1 MSTDTP
7 QAQIKTAMATLAH
20 VDLADVT
27 VVYVDGTATVAGS
40 VARAFDRDEIA
51 AALRRLPGVVTVLDQ
66 LQVRT

>member
-40 VARAFDRDEIA
+40 VARTFDRDEIA